1 MIEPGSTNKFL
12 ILIVLSGAM
21 AQSDFNLED
30 LNPNSFTYSQIIGP
44 SDYLDDIC
52 IVFFGHEY

>member
-1 MIEPGSTNKFL
+1 MV
-12 ILIVLSGAM
+12 VLSGAM

-44 SDYLDDIC
+44 NDYLDDIC